1 MRIISGKFKGR
12 VLASFQEDHIRP
24 TTDRVKESL
33 FNKWMGYTEEA
44 RVLDLF
50 SGTGNLGFEALSR
63 GALHVDFVEM
73 NPRSLAI
80 IKKNAELLKLD
91 SKEFKIHKQ
100 DVLQFLRRYEGSA
113 YHLIL
118 IDPPFT
124 EKMAH
129 EVMEALDKSRCFD
142 QNTLIAIESVKKER
156 IDDAY
161 SQLYRYDF
169 NDYGDKVL
177 SFFAKKGED
186 GGAES

>member
-1 MRIISGKFKGR
+1 MRIISGRFKGR
-12 VLASFQEDHIRP
+12 VLSSFQADHIRP

-33 FNKWMGYTEEA
+33 FNKWMGYTEDA

-50 SGTGNLGFEALSR
+50 SGTGNLGLEALSR
-63 GALHVDFVEM
+63 GAAHVDFVDV
-73 NPRSLAI
+73 NVKSVNIL
-80 IKKNAELLKLD
+80 KKNIEMLKLGAQ
-91 SKEFKIHKQ
+91 EYAIYKQ
-100 DVLQFLRRYEGSA
+100 DVLTYLKKYQGTP

-129 EVMEALDKSRCFD
+129 DVMTALDSSSCFNE
-142 QNTLIAIESVKKER
+142 NTLVAIESVKKER

-161 SQLYRYDF
+161 SNLYRYDF

-177 SFFAKKGED
+177 SFFAKKGQN
-186 GGAES
+186 

>member
-1 MRIISGKFKGR
+1 MRIIGGKYKGR
-12 VLASFQEDHIRP
+12 VLSSFQADHIRP

-50 SGTGNLGFEALSR
+50 SGTGNLGLEALSR
-63 GALHVDFVEM
+63 GAIHVDFVDL
-73 NPRSLAI
+73 NVKSIQIL
-80 IKKNAELLKLD
+80 KKNVELLKLAA
-91 SKEFKIHKQ
+91 SEYAIYKQ
-100 DVLQFLRRYEGSA
+100 DVLLHLKKYQGEP

-129 EVMEALDKSRCFD
+129 DVMLALDSSACFNE
-142 QNTLIAIESVKKER
+142 NTLIAIESVKKER

-161 SQLYRYDF
+161 TNLYRYDF
-169 NDYGDKVL
+169 NDYGDKIL
-177 SFFAKKGED
+177 SFFAKKAQD
-186 GGAES
+186 